1 MVQETVFRDRLAT
14 LLQRLA
20 DELGPAATLRCDGT
34 DWTIQPAL
42 PTASPLWIAGDNAWT
57 LTVGFGRASARIE
70 LGYSSKATADQE
82 LEELEAIC
90 RAVVAGRLVER
101 RRGPDASRW
110 RLALGDGSVLHG
122 SANWLL
128 PVLPRVQVD
137 EERFAAYTDPPGRSD
152 ASDLP

>member
-1 MVQETVFRDRLAT
+1 MQETVFRDQLAT

-20 DELGPAATLRCDGT
+20 DELGPAATIRRDGT
-34 DWTIQPAL
+34 DWTIQPARA
-42 PTASPLWIAGDNAWT
+42 TASPLWIAGDNAWT

-70 LGYSSKATADQE
+70 LGYSSTTTADQE

-101 RRGPDASRW
+101 RHGRDGSRW
-110 RLALGDGSVLHG
+110 RLTLGDGSVLHG

-128 PVLPRVQVD
+128 PALPWVQVD
-137 EERFAAYTDPPGRSD
+137 EEHFAAYTNPPG
-152 ASDLP
+152 